1 MILRTLNSACS
12 QIYIPNFYSL
22 MTPSFQKMSST
33 SRILELSSLIST
45 ATQQLHDSLNA
56 QALPL
61 PSFEEDVS
69 LTLPSNLDVVRDTLL
84 DATSELHDLLY
95 GFQNLLSSYGSVS
108 AFAVSLKID
117 LILSSLV
124 CLTTCPRTH
133 FA

>member
-1 MILRTLNSACS
+1 
-12 QIYIPNFYSL
+12 
-22 MTPSFQKMSST
+22 MSST
-33 SRILELSSLIST
+33 ARILELSSLIST

-61 PSFEEDVS
+61 PSFEEDMT

-95 GFQNLLSSYGSVS
+95 GFQNLLSSYGSVC
-108 AFAVSLKID
+108 AFAVSLKSKFT
-117 LILSSLV
+117 LSTLVSLPS
-124 CLTTCPRTH
+124 CPQTY